1 MALRGILQIFL
12 VTPIMFLAMSG
23 LAGCERPPPTSSA
36 PGDTAAIA
44 LGRELF
50 FDQSL
55 SADGTVSCAHCH
67 VASKSFTDGRDVSVG
82 VSGRPGTRNAPDLS
96 DAVGYSTLFWDGRE
110 SELKVVALQA
120 FTNPQEMGLADVDA
134 LVEQV
139 NAQARYAP
147 FANGHPLDQ
156 ATIAEGLTQYLRSLP
171 RQPTRY
177 DRSIEQPSLLNADER
192 SGLALFTGKA
202 ACAEC
207 HLLAGN
213 PAALT
218 DQKYHHAGVGFEQIA
233 GDVTALLGRLEQSAR
248 AGQPL
253 GELVLSEREI
263 AELGRFA
270 VTRRPPDLGAFRT
283 PSLRNVARTA
293 PYMHDGSVATLDKAV
308 EREIYYRSLGRG
320 RAVNLT
326 VTEQRQLTAFLRAL
340 STDDQPAGT
349 GTEMSMSRVPSNE
362 LPRLTSSR

>member
-1 MALRGILQIFL
+1 MERIALRGILQIFL
-12 VTPIMFLAMSG
+12 VTPVMFFAMSG
-23 LAGCERPPPTSSA
+23 LAGCERPPPASNA
-36 PGDTAAIA
+36 QKDTPAIA

-55 SADGTVSCAHCH
+55 SADGTVSCANCH
-67 VASKSFTDGRDVSVG
+67 VASKSFTDGLSVSIG
-82 VSGRPGTRNAPDLS
+82 VNERPGTRNAPDLS
-96 DAVGYSTLFWDGRE
+96 DATVYSTLFWDGRE
-110 SELKVVALQA
+110 SELNVVALQA
-120 FTNPQEMGLADVDA
+120 FTNPREMGLTDVDA
-134 LVEQV
+134 LLRQV
-139 NAQARYAP
+139 NAQPRYAR
-147 FANGHPLDQ
+147 FAKGNPLDQ
-156 ATIAEGLTQYLRSLP
+156 SDIADGLTQYLRSLP

-177 DRSIEQPSLLNADER
+177 DRSVEKPSLLTVDER
-192 SGLALFTGKA
+192 AGLALFNGKA

-207 HLLAGN
+207 HVLAGN

-218 DQKYHHAGVGFEQIA
+218 DQKFHHAGVGFEQIA
-233 GDVTALLGRLEQSAR
+233 GDVTVLLGRLEHAKR
-248 AGQPL
+248 TGQPL

-263 AELGRFA
+263 AELGRFS

-340 STDDQPAGT
+340 STD
-349 GTEMSMSRVPSNE
+349 N
-362 LPRLTSSR
+362 